1 MRLLWLSMIRLICL
15 LTTFFFSQLSTAE
28 PLYWQAS
35 KGKLN
40 LLLVGSVHVG
50 DADMYPLPA
59 AITTFL
65 THSDGII
72 LEADIRNQNKVQYP
86 HSQVLSQDVLSQH
99 QQKELL
105 GIANLLNLNGEQLLQ
120 TPPWAS
126 ALAIQMKQIEYLG
139 YKPQDGVDLWLLSQ
153 AINQGKPVLGLESLQ
168 FQIDLLTQQANGG
181 QELLTNAI
189 EQFDH
194 SENAMHCLIKSWK
207 SGDIAKLNEFSHL
220 TEMSPEFEQA
230 FIYQRNQDWANKLAS
245 REILPKKQ
253 GNYLVVVGTLH
264 LIGRDSLVS
273 LLRNKGFTVTQRS
286 TSSNANC
293 EFKY

>member
-1 MRLLWLSMIRLICL
+1 MTRLLCL
-15 LTTFFFSQLSTAE
+15 LATLLISPLSYAE

-50 DADMYPLPA
+50 DADMYPLPS

-65 THSDGII
+65 QHSDGLI
-72 LEADIRNQNKVQYP
+72 LEADIRNQQNIQYP
-86 HSQVLSQDVLSQH
+86 RADKVSQDVLTQS

-105 GIANLLNLNGEQLLQ
+105 GIANLLNLNGQQLLQ

-126 ALAIQMKQIEYLG
+126 ALAIQMKQLEYLG
-139 YKPQDGVDLWLLSQ
+139 YQAKDGVDLRLLSQ
-153 AINQGKPVLGLESLQ
+153 AVSEGKPIIGLETLQ
-168 FQIDLLTQQANGG
+168 FQIDLLTQQKNDGE
-181 QELLTNAI
+181 ELLTDAI

-194 SENAMHCLIKSWK
+194 SENTTHCLIKSWK
-207 SGDIAKLNEFSHL
+207 RGDIAKLNEFATL

-230 FIYQRNQDWANKLAS
+230 FIHQRNQDWAEKLAK
-245 REILPKKQ
+245 EDMLPKKQ

-264 LIGRDSLVS
+264 LIGESSLIS
-273 LLRNKGFTVTQRS
+273 LLQDQGFTITQRS
-286 TSSNANC
+286 KSRNANC

>member
-1 MRLLWLSMIRLICL
+1 MTRLLCFIATL
-15 LTTFFFSQLSTAE
+15 LFSQLSSAE

-50 DADMYPLPA
+50 DADMYPLPN

-65 THSDGII
+65 KHSDGII
-72 LEADIRNQNKVQYP
+72 LEADIRDQNNIQYP
-86 HSQVLSQDVLSQH
+86 QTNVLSQDVLTKQ
-99 QQKELL
+99 QQKELI
-105 GIANLLNLNGEQLLQ
+105 GIANLLNLNGQQLLK

-126 ALAIQMKQIEYLG
+126 ALALQMKQIEYLG
-139 YKPQDGVDLWLLSQ
+139 YKPQDGVDMWLLSQ
-153 AINQGKPVLGLESLQ
+153 AVSQGKPVLALETLQ
-168 FQIDLLTQQANGG
+168 FQIDLLTQQKNGG
-181 QELLTNAI
+181 KELLTNAI

-207 SGDIAKLNEFSHL
+207 HGDIAKLNQFAAFS
-220 TEMSPEFEQA
+220 EMSPEFEQQ
-230 FIYQRNQDWANKLAS
+230 FIYQRNHDWAYKLAS
-245 REILPKKQ
+245 GSILPKKQ